1 MEKGTN
7 EEQPLVV
14 QMADTSDKKIND
26 LADHK
31 IKQAKTSTGFS
42 GF

>member
-14 QMADTSDKKIND
+14 QMADTSDKKIKD